1 MNAAFGWRFFA
12 GADFFAAG
20 FFAALFFAAGFFAAL
35 FFAAGFFAALFLAA
49 GFLAAVFFAA
59 FLAVAIFLLPVG
71 FCGRYA
77 AASSGAPSLSI
88 VTTLHRRRLYRI
100 LRREEGSREGN
111 STLARTVLQRRE
123 RMCAA
128 RAFGPPFA
136 RSAVAAE

>member
-1 MNAAFGWRFFA
+1 LAA

-35 FFAAGFFAALFLAA
+35 FFAAGFFAAVFLAA

-59 FLAVAIFLLPVG
+59 FLAIAMFLLPVG

-100 LRREEGSREGN
+100 LRREEGSHEGN
-111 STLARTVLQRRE
+111 SALEQSVLQRRE
-123 RMCAA
+123 RVCATQ
-128 RAFGPPFA
+128 RFPLPFA
-136 RSAVAAE
+136 R